1 MTDELISVLL
11 VVTEVKSKLSLW
23 TTEEDHG
30 TFRLTAGQ
38 CQVTWSCYRP
48 IFTIWFVCLKSDRQK
63 LYPITI
69 ECLLNES
76 DLRSISSGI
85 SGCQV
90 CIVLASNFDH
100 RTLGELM
107 SWGNLSAFYI
117 VKQYLRSHILQN
129 VPLASPEMKAV
140 QPLPDFI
147 VTLITEAHL
156 LAPPVLKRAV
166 LEISCLRCSQVFR
179 PPSFVAAVFLFSL
192 LKHVEGQTKR
202 QF

>member
-1 MTDELISVLL
+1 MNHRRRPRHIPAHRGAVPGDLELLQTDS
-11 VVTEVKSKLSLW
+11 
-23 TTEEDHG
+23 
-30 TFRLTAGQ
+30 A
-38 CQVTWSCYRP
+38 
-48 IFTIWFVCLKSDRQK
+48 VCK
-63 LYPITI
+63 I
-69 ECLLNES
+69 S
-76 DLRSISSGI
+76 DLSALKVIDRSFIQSQSNVFWMNQI
-85 SGCQV
+85 WEAFHRAYQV
-90 CIVLASNFDH
+90 AKCIVLASNFDH